1 MCIAPDGGRRLAGPE
16 TAALKAAPHGIQ
28 PAGLAKPAALPQ
40 KPPNQRHP
48 KSDAAPFCMTAD
60 VEAFMADFDLGKI
73 RNIGIT
79 AHIDA
84 GKTTTTERILYYTGV
99 SHRIGEVHDGNTTTD
114 YMDQERERGITI
126 TSAAVTCEWKDH
138 RINIIDTPGHI
149 DFNIEVNRSLRVLD
163 GAIFIIEG
171 VAGVQPQSETNW
183 RLADRYNVPRIIFIN
198 KLDRTGADFFR
209 AFATLKEKLDIVA
222 LPLQLPIGIEDSFL
236 GVIDLVEM
244 KAIIWEGGE
253 LGAKFHDEEIPEAMK
268 EQAAEYRQNLLDTAL
283 SVDNEAMEEYFDK
296 GDVSVETLKRC
307 IKAGAISGAFRP
319 VLCGTAF
326 KNKGVQPLLDA
337 VLDYLP
343 SPVDVPGIRVAPEEG
358 QDDDPNARRIK
369 ADPNA
374 PFAGLAFKIINDKYG
389 TLTFVRVYAGTL
401 KSSDTVMN
409 TTKGHKERI
418 GRMFQMHAD
427 KRAEIK
433 EVHAGDIAA
442 FVGLKDTGT
451 GDTLASSDDPV
462 VLERM
467 AFPVP
472 VIDISVEPKTKEG
485 VEKMT
490 LGLQKLAGEDPSL
503 RLKTDQETGQT
514 ILSGM
519 GELHLEIIIDRLKRE
534 YGVDANIGAPQ
545 VAYRETISKSH
556 TETYTHK
563 KQSGGSGQYAEVK
576 IVFEPQERNEGVLFE
591 NKVVGGTV
599 PKEYIPAVEKG
610 IRNQADTGV
619 LAGFPTVDFK
629 YTLVDGKYHDVDSSA
644 LAFEIAAKA
653 CFREGMKKAG
663 PIILEPIMDVEITT
677 PQDHVGDVV
686 GDLNRRRG
694 QIQNQE
700 SSGSTVIVRAHVP
713 LKEMFG
719 YISHLRSMT
728 KGRASFTMQFHHYDP
743 VPRNIADEIMTKSA

>member
-1 MCIAPDGGRRLAGPE
+1 MSGTQLA
-16 TAALKAAPHGIQ
+16 
-28 PAGLAKPAALPQ
+28 
-40 KPPNQRHP
+40 
-48 KSDAAPFCMTAD
+48 
-60 VEAFMADFDLGKI
+60 KI

-99 SHRIGEVHDGNTTTD
+99 SHKIGEVHDGNTTTD
-114 YMDQERERGITI
+114 YMAQERERGITI

-163 GAIFIIEG
+163 GAVFIIEG

-198 KLDRTGADFFR
+198 KLDRTGADFYR
-209 AFATLKEKLDIVA
+209 AFDTLKEKLDIVA
-222 LPLQLPIGIEDSFL
+222 LPLQLPIGIEDQFV
-236 GVIDLVEM
+236 GVVDLVEM
-244 KAIIWEGGE
+244 KAIVWEGGE
-253 LGAKFHDEEIPEAMK
+253 LGAKFHDEEIPADMLEKAK
-268 EQAAEYRQNLLDTAL
+268 EYRQNLLDTAL
-283 SVDNEAMEEYFDK
+283 AVDDAGMEEYFEK
-296 GDVSVETLKRC
+296 GDVGIETLKRA
-307 IKAGAISGAFRP
+307 IKTGTISGAFRP

-326 KNKGVQPLLDA
+326 KNKGVQPLLDG

-343 SPVDVPGIRVAPEEG
+343 SPIDIEGIKVAPPEGEEE
-358 QDDDPNARRIK
+358 DPSADRRVIP
-369 ADPNA
+369 ANPDA

-401 KSSDTVMN
+401 RSGDTVVN
-409 TTKGHKERI
+409 TTKGHKERV

-427 KRAEIK
+427 KREEIK
-433 EVHAGDIAA
+433 EVQAGDIAA

-451 GDTLASSDDPV
+451 GDTLASSEDPV

-472 VIDISVEPKTKEG
+472 VIDISVEPKTKDA

-490 LGLQKLAGEDPSL
+490 LALQKLAGEDPSL

-519 GELHLEIIIDRLKRE
+519 GELHLDIIIDRLRRE
-534 YGVDANIGAPQ
+534 YGVEANVGAPQ
-545 VAYRETISKSH
+545 VAYRETITREH

-563 KQSGGSGQYAEVK
+563 KQSGGSGQFAEVK
-576 IVFEPQERNEGVLFE
+576 IVFQPLERNEGILFD
-591 NKVVGGTV
+591 NQVVGGTV

-610 IRNQADTGV
+610 IRVQADTGV

-653 CFREGMKKAG
+653 CFREGMKKAN
-663 PIILEPIMDVEITT
+663 PVILEPIMDVEITT

-694 QIQNQE
+694 MIQNQE
-700 SSGSTVIVRAHVP
+700 SSGSTVIVRAQVP

-719 YISHLRSMT
+719 YISNLRSMT

-743 VPRNIADEIMTKSA
+743 VPRNIAEEIMAKSA

>member
-1 MCIAPDGGRRLAGPE
+1 VTS
-16 TAALKAAPHGIQ
+16 TAAL
-28 PAGLAKPAALPQ
+28 GL
-40 KPPNQRHP
+40 
-48 KSDAAPFCMTAD
+48 
-60 VEAFMADFDLGKI
+60 I

-99 SHRIGEVHDGNTTTD
+99 SHKIGEVHDGNTTTD
-114 YMDQERERGITI
+114 YMEQERERGITI
-126 TSAAVTCEWKDH
+126 TSAAVTCEWKNH

-183 RLADRYNVPRIIFIN
+183 RLADRYNVPRVIFIN

-209 AFATLKEKLDIVA
+209 AFDTLKEKLDIVA
-222 LPLQLPIGIEDSFL
+222 LPLQLPIGIEENFI
-236 GVIDLVEM
+236 GVVDLVEM

-253 LGAKFHDEEIPEAMK
+253 LGAAFHDAPIPEELAAK
-268 EQAAEYRQNLLDTAL
+268 AAEYREALLDSAL
-283 SVDNEAMEEYFDK
+283 SVDTVAMEEFFEK

-307 IKAGAISGAFRP
+307 IKLGAISGAFRP

-343 SPVDVPGIRVAPEEG
+343 SPIDVPGIKVAAEEG
-358 QDDDPNARRIK
+358 EEDTPEAAAKRRVIP
-369 ADPNA
+369 ANPTA

-389 TLTFVRVYAGTL
+389 TLTFVRVYSGTL
-401 KSSDTVMN
+401 KSGDTVLN
-409 TTKGHKERI
+409 TTKDHRERI

-433 EVHAGDIAA
+433 EVSAGDIAA

-451 GDTLASSDDPV
+451 GDTLAGAEDPV

-519 GELHLEIIIDRLKRE
+519 GELHLEIIIDRLRRE

-545 VAYRETISKSH
+545 VAYRETISRAH

-576 IVFEPQERNEGVLFE
+576 VIFEPLERNDGVVFE
-591 NKVVGGTV
+591 NKVVGGSI
-599 PKEYIPAVEKG
+599 PREYIPAVEKG
-610 IRNQADTGV
+610 IRVQADTGV
-619 LAGFPTVDFK
+619 LAGFQTVDFK

-663 PIILEPIMDVEITT
+663 PIILEPIMDVEVTT
-677 PQDHVGDVV
+677 PNDHVGDVV

-694 QIQNQE
+694 MIQNQE

-743 VPRNIADEIMTKSA
+743 VPRNVADEIMAKSA

>member
-1 MCIAPDGGRRLAGPE
+1 MPGTPL
-16 TAALKAAPHGIQ
+16 Q
-28 PAGLAKPAALPQ
+28 
-40 KPPNQRHP
+40 
-48 KSDAAPFCMTAD
+48 
-60 VEAFMADFDLGKI
+60 KI

-99 SHRIGEVHDGNTTTD
+99 SYKIGEVHEGTTTTD

-126 TSAAVTCEWKDH
+126 TSAAVTCEWRGH

-209 AFATLKEKLDIVA
+209 ATATLKEKLDIVA
-222 LPLQLPIGIEDSFL
+222 LPLQLPIGIEDKFR
-236 GVIDLVEM
+236 GVVDLVEM
-244 KAIIWEGGE
+244 KAVIWEGGE
-253 LGAKFHDEEIPEAMK
+253 LGAKYHDAPIPAELA
-268 EQAAEYRQNLLDTAL
+268 EQAREYRQLLLDTAL
-283 SVDNEAMEEYFDK
+283 SVDDAAMEEYFEK
-296 GDVSVETLKRC
+296 GEVALATLQRC
-307 IKAGAISGAFRP
+307 IKAGTISGTFRP

-337 VLDYLP
+337 VVDYLP
-343 SPVDVPGIRVAPEEG
+343 SPLDVPGIRVAALDGEDEAAG
-358 QDDDPNARRIK
+358 ERRVIK
-369 ADPNA
+369 ADPDA
-374 PFAGLAFKIINDKYG
+374 PFSGLAFKIFNDKYG

-401 KSSDTVMN
+401 RSGDMVLN
-409 TTKGHKERI
+409 TTKGHRERI

-433 EVHAGDIAA
+433 EVSAGDIVA
-442 FVGLKDTGT
+442 FVGLKDTAT
-451 GDTLASSDDPV
+451 GDTLAAAQDPV

-472 VIDISVEPKTKEG
+472 VIDISVEPKTKDAI
-485 VEKMT
+485 EKMT

-503 RLKTDQETGQT
+503 RLRTDPESGQT

-534 YGVDANIGAPQ
+534 YGVEADIGAPQ
-545 VAYRETISKSH
+545 VAYRETISRAH
-556 TETYTHK
+556 TELYTHK
-563 KQSGGSGQYAEVK
+563 KQSGGAGQYAEVK
-576 IVFEPQERNEGVLFE
+576 ILFEPTERNGGIIFE

-610 IRNQADTGV
+610 IRAQADTGV
-619 LAGFPTVDFK
+619 LAGFPTVDFR
-629 YTLVDGKYHDVDSSA
+629 YVLLEGKYHDVDSSA

-653 CFREGMKKAG
+653 CFRQGMKKAG
-663 PIILEPIMDVEITT
+663 PMILEPIMDVEVTT

-686 GDLNRRRG
+686 GDLSRRRG
-694 QIQNQE
+694 LIQSQE
-700 SSGSTVIVRAHVP
+700 SSGSTIIVRAHVP

-719 YISHLRSMT
+719 YISDLRSMT

-743 VPRNIADEIMTKSA
+743 VPRAIADEIMAKTA

>member
-1 MCIAPDGGRRLAGPE
+1 MGCSLDGRRFAVSVTPLD
-16 TAALKAAPHGIQ
+16 
-28 PAGLAKPAALPQ
+28 
-40 KPPNQRHP
+40 R
-48 KSDAAPFCMTAD
+48 
-60 VEAFMADFDLGKI
+60 I

-99 SHRIGEVHDGNTTTD
+99 SHKIGEVHDGNTTTD
-114 YMDQERERGITI
+114 YMEQERERGITI
-126 TSAAVTCEWKDH
+126 TSAAVTCEWKDN

-198 KLDRTGADFFR
+198 KLDRTGADFYR
-209 AFATLKEKLDIVA
+209 AFDTLKEKLDIVA
-222 LPLQLPIGIEDSFL
+222 LPLQLPIGEEDQFL
-236 GVIDLVEM
+236 GVVDLVEM

-253 LGAKFHDEEIPEAMK
+253 LGAKYHYEDIPADMAVKVAKYREE
-268 EQAAEYRQNLLDTAL
+268 LLDTAL
-283 SVDNEAMEEYFDK
+283 SVDTTAMEEYFEH
-296 GDVSVETLKRC
+296 GDVGIETLKKCVKRGT
-307 IKAGAISGAFRP
+307 IDGTFRP

-337 VLDYLP
+337 VIDYLP
-343 SPVDVPGIRVAPEEG
+343 SPIDVPGIAVAVEEG
-358 QDDDPNARRIK
+358 DDEAHIANRRRIK
-369 ADPNA
+369 ADPKA

-389 TLTFVRVYAGTL
+389 TLTFVRVYSGTL
-401 KSSDTVMN
+401 KSGDMVMN
-409 TTKGHKERI
+409 TTKDHRERI

-433 EVHAGDIAA
+433 EVEAGDIAA

-462 VLERM
+462 ILERM

-472 VIDISVEPKTKEG
+472 VIDISVEPRTKEA

-503 RLKTDQETGQT
+503 RLRTDQETGQT

-519 GELHLEIIIDRLKRE
+519 GELHLEIIIDRLRRE
-534 YGVDANIGAPQ
+534 YGVDCNIGAPQ
-545 VAYRETISKSH
+545 VAYRETISKTH

-576 IVFEPQERNEGVLFE
+576 IIFEPLERNTGIVFE
-591 NKVVGGTV
+591 NKVVGGSV

-610 IRNQADTGV
+610 IRVQADTGV

-653 CFREGMKKAG
+653 CFREGMKNAT
-663 PIILEPIMDVEITT
+663 PIILEPIMDVEVTT

-694 QIQNQE
+694 MIQNQE

-743 VPRNIADEIMTKSA
+743 VPRNVADEIMKKSA

>member
-1 MCIAPDGGRRLAGPE
+1 
-16 TAALKAAPHGIQ
+16 
-28 PAGLAKPAALPQ
+28 
-40 KPPNQRHP
+40 
-48 KSDAAPFCMTAD
+48 MTASPLD
-60 VEAFMADFDLGKI
+60 RI

-99 SHRIGEVHDGNTTTD
+99 SHKIGEVHEGNTTTD
-114 YMDQERERGITI
+114 YMEQERERGITI

-183 RLADRYNVPRIIFIN
+183 RLADRYNVPRVIFIN
-198 KLDRTGADFFR
+198 KLDRTGADFYR
-209 AFATLKEKLDIVA
+209 AFDTLKEKLDIIA
-222 LPLQLPIGIEDSFL
+222 LPLQLPIGEEDKFQ
-236 GVIDLVEM
+236 GVVDLVEM
-244 KAIIWEGGE
+244 KAIVWEGGE
-253 LGAKFHDEEIPEAMK
+253 LGARYHDEPIPADLAEKAR
-268 EQAAEYRQNLLDTAL
+268 EYRQLLLDTAL
-283 SVDNEAMEEYFDK
+283 SVDDSAMEEYFDK
-296 GDVSVETLKRC
+296 GEVSVATLKRC
-307 IKAGAISGAFRP
+307 VKAGTISGAFRP

-343 SPVDVPGIRVAPEEG
+343 SPVDVPGIKVAAEEG
-358 QDDDPNARRIK
+358 VEESEHDGRRRIK
-369 ADPNA
+369 ADPKA

-389 TLTFVRVYAGTL
+389 ALTFVRVYAGTL
-401 KSSDTVMN
+401 RSGDTVMN
-409 TTKGHKERI
+409 TTKDHRERI

-433 EVHAGDIAA
+433 EVTAGDIAA
-442 FVGLKDTGT
+442 FVGLKDTTT
-451 GDTLASSDDPV
+451 GDTLAAAEDPV

-472 VIDISVEPKTKEG
+472 VIDISVEPRTKEA

-490 LGLQKLAGEDPSL
+490 MGLQKLAAEDPSL
-503 RLKTDQETGQT
+503 RLRTDQESGQT

-545 VAYRETISKSH
+545 VAYRETISRAH

-563 KQSGGSGQYAEVK
+563 KQTGGSGQFAEVK
-576 IVFEPQERNEGVLFE
+576 ILFEPLERNAGIVFE
-591 NKVVGGTV
+591 NKVVGGSV
-599 PKEYIPAVEKG
+599 PREYIPAVEKG
-610 IRNQADTGV
+610 IRFQADTGV

-629 YTLVDGKYHDVDSSA
+629 YSLLDGKYHDVDSSA

-653 CFREGMKKAG
+653 CYREGMKKAT
-663 PIILEPIMDVEITT
+663 PIILEPIMDVEVTT

-694 QIQNQE
+694 MIQNQE

-719 YISHLRSMT
+719 YISDLRSMT

-743 VPRNIADEIMTKSA
+743 VPRNIADEIMAKSA

>member
-1 MCIAPDGGRRLAGPE
+1 VARTPLD
-16 TAALKAAPHGIQ
+16 
-28 PAGLAKPAALPQ
+28 
-40 KPPNQRHP
+40 
-48 KSDAAPFCMTAD
+48 
-60 VEAFMADFDLGKI
+60 KI

-84 GKTTTTERILYYTGV
+84 GKTTTTERILFYTGR

-114 YMDQERERGITI
+114 YMEQERERGITI
-126 TSAAVTCEWKDH
+126 TSAAVTAMWKDH

-163 GAIFIIEG
+163 GAVFIIEG

-183 RLADRYNVPRIIFIN
+183 RLADRYNVPRIIYIN
-198 KLDRTGADFFR
+198 KLDRTGADFYR
-209 AFATLKEKLDIVA
+209 AAETLKEKLGIIY
-222 LPLQLPIGIEDSFL
+222 LPLQLPIGIEDTL
-236 GVIDLVEM
+236 KGIVDLVEM
-244 KAIIWEGGE
+244 KALIWEGDE
-253 LGAKFHDEEIPEAMK
+253 LGAKYHEAPIPDDLK
-268 EQAAEYRQNLLDTAL
+268 NRAAEYRQTLLDTAL
-283 SVDNEAMEEYFDK
+283 SVDDAAMEEYFDK

-307 IKAGAISGAFRP
+307 IKKGTIAGTFRP
-319 VLCGTAF
+319 VLCGSSF

-337 VLDYLP
+337 VVDYLP
-343 SPVDVPGIRVAPEEG
+343 SPVDVEGIRVAPEEG
-358 QDDDPNARRIK
+358 EDEGAERRVIQVRE
-369 ADPNA
+369 DG

-389 TLTFVRVYAGTL
+389 NLTFVRVYSGVL
-401 KSSDTVMN
+401 RSGDQVLN

-427 KRAEIK
+427 KREEIK
-433 EVHAGDIAA
+433 EVFAGDIAA

-451 GDTLASSDDPV
+451 GDTLASPEDPV

-485 VEKMT
+485 IEKMT

-503 RLKTDQETGQT
+503 RLRTDQETGQT

-519 GELHLEIIIDRLKRE
+519 GELHLEIIIDRLRRE

-545 VAYRETISKSH
+545 VAYRETITRTH

-563 KQSGGSGQYAEVK
+563 KQTGGSGQYAEVK
-576 IVFEPQERNEGVLFE
+576 IVFEPLERNQGIVFE
-591 NKVVGGTV
+591 NAVVGGAV

-610 IRNQADTGV
+610 IRAQADTGV

-629 YTLVDGKYHDVDSSA
+629 FSLVDGKYHDVDSSA

-653 CFREGMKKAG
+653 CFRDGMKKAG
-663 PIILEPIMDVEITT
+663 PVILEPIMDVEVTT
-677 PQDHVGDVV
+677 PSDHVGDVV

-694 QIQNQE
+694 VIQSQDMAGT
-700 SSGSTVIVRAHVP
+700 SVIVRAHVP

-719 YISHLRSMT
+719 YISNLRGMT
-728 KGRASFTMQFHHYDP
+728 KGRASFSMQFHHYDP
-743 VPRNIADEIMTKSA
+743 VPRQIADEIMAKSA

>member
-1 MCIAPDGGRRLAGPE
+1 MTSTSPL
-16 TAALKAAPHGIQ
+16 
-28 PAGLAKPAALPQ
+28 GL
-40 KPPNQRHP
+40 
-48 KSDAAPFCMTAD
+48 
-60 VEAFMADFDLGKI
+60 I

-99 SHRIGEVHDGNTTTD
+99 SHKIGEVHDGNTTTD

-126 TSAAVTCEWKDH
+126 TSAAVTCAWKDH

-163 GAIFIIEG
+163 GAVFIIEG

-183 RLADRYNVPRIIFIN
+183 RLADRYNVPRVIFIN
-198 KLDRTGADFFR
+198 KLDRTGADFYR
-209 AFATLKEKLDIVA
+209 AFDTLKEKLDIVA
-222 LPLQLPIGIEDSFL
+222 LPLQLPIGIEENFI
-236 GVIDLVEM
+236 GVVDLVEM

-253 LGAKFHDEEIPEAMK
+253 LGAKFHDAPIPDDLADK
-268 EQAAEYRQNLLDTAL
+268 AAEYRELLLDTAL
-283 SVDNEAMEEYFDK
+283 SVDTVAMEEYFDK
-296 GDVSVETLKRC
+296 GEVSVETLKRC
-307 IKAGAISGAFRP
+307 IKMGAISGAFRP

-343 SPVDVPGIRVAPEEG
+343 APDDVEGIRVAGDEGEEDTPE
-358 QDDDPNARRIK
+358 NIAARRVIRI
-369 ADPNA
+369 DPAA

-389 TLTFVRVYAGTL
+389 TLTFVRVYSGTL
-401 KSSDTVMN
+401 KSGDTVMN
-409 TTKGHKERI
+409 TTKDHRERI

-427 KRAEIK
+427 KRVEIK
-433 EVHAGDIAA
+433 EVQAGDIAA

-490 LGLQKLAGEDPSL
+490 IGLQKLASEDPSL

-519 GELHLEIIIDRLKRE
+519 GELHLEIIIDRLRRE

-545 VAYRETISKSH
+545 VAYRETISREH

-563 KQSGGSGQYAEVK
+563 KQSGGSGQFAEVK
-576 IVFEPQERNEGVLFE
+576 VIFTPQERNEGILFE

-599 PKEYIPAVEKG
+599 PREYIPAVEKG
-610 IRNQADTGV
+610 IRVQADTGV

-663 PIILEPIMDVEITT
+663 PIILEPIMDVEVTT
-677 PQDHVGDVV
+677 PNDHVGDVV
-686 GDLNRRRG
+686 GDINRRRG
-694 QIQNQE
+694 MIQNQE

-743 VPRNIADEIMTKSA
+743 VPRNVADEIMAKSA

>member
-1 MCIAPDGGRRLAGPE
+1 MTSTAPL
-16 TAALKAAPHGIQ
+16 
-28 PAGLAKPAALPQ
+28 GL
-40 KPPNQRHP
+40 
-48 KSDAAPFCMTAD
+48 
-60 VEAFMADFDLGKI
+60 I

-99 SHRIGEVHDGNTTTD
+99 SHKIGEVHDGNTTTD

-126 TSAAVTCEWKDH
+126 TSAAVTCEWKGH

-163 GAIFIIEG
+163 GAVFIIEG

-198 KLDRTGADFFR
+198 KLDRTGADFYR
-209 AFATLKEKLDIVA
+209 AFDTLKEKLDIVA
-222 LPLQLPIGIEDSFL
+222 LPLQLPIGIEENFI
-236 GVIDLVEM
+236 GVVDLVEM

-253 LGAKFHDEEIPEAMK
+253 LGAAFHDAPIPDDLADK
-268 EQAAEYRQNLLDTAL
+268 AAEYREALLDTAL
-283 SVDNEAMEEYFDK
+283 SVDTVAMEEYFDK
-296 GDVSVETLKRC
+296 GDVSIETLKRC

-343 SPVDVPGIRVAPEEG
+343 SPIDVPGIKVAAEEG
-358 QDDDPNARRIK
+358 EEDTPEALAKRRVIP
-369 ADPNA
+369 ANPDA

-389 TLTFVRVYAGTL
+389 TLTFVRVYSGML
-401 KSSDTVMN
+401 KSGDTVMN
-409 TTKGHKERI
+409 TTKGHRERI

-433 EVHAGDIAA
+433 EVSAGDIAA

-451 GDTLASSDDPV
+451 GDTLAGAEDQV

-519 GELHLEIIIDRLKRE
+519 GELHLEIIIDRLRRE

-545 VAYRETISKSH
+545 VAYRETISRAH

-576 IVFEPQERNEGVLFE
+576 IIFEPQARNEGVLFE
-591 NKVVGGTV
+591 NKVVGGSI

-610 IRNQADTGV
+610 IRMQADTGV
-619 LAGFPTVDFK
+619 LAGFQTVDFK
-629 YTLVDGKYHDVDSSA
+629 YILVDGKYHDVDSSA

-663 PIILEPIMDVEITT
+663 PIILEPIMDVEVTT
-677 PQDHVGDVV
+677 PNDHVGDVV

-694 QIQNQE
+694 MIQNQE

-743 VPRNIADEIMTKSA
+743 VPRNVADEIMAKSA

>member
-1 MCIAPDGGRRLAGPE
+1 VST
-16 TAALKAAPHGIQ
+16 TAL
-28 PAGLAKPAALPQ
+28 
-40 KPPNQRHP
+40 
-48 KSDAAPFCMTAD
+48 
-60 VEAFMADFDLGKI
+60 EKI

-99 SHRIGEVHDGNTTTD
+99 SHKAGEVHDGTTTTD
-114 YMDQERERGITI
+114 YMEQERERGITI
-126 TSAAVTCEWKDH
+126 TSAAVTCEWKGH

-163 GAIFIIEG
+163 GAVFIIEG

-183 RLADRYNVPRIIFIN
+183 RLADRYNVPRVIFIN

-209 AFATLKEKLDIVA
+209 ACESLKEKLDIVA
-222 LPLQLPIGIEDSFL
+222 LPLQLPIGIEDQFR
-236 GVIDLVEM
+236 GVVDLVEM
-244 KAIIWEGGE
+244 KAIVWEGSE
-253 LGAKFHDEEIPEAMK
+253 LGARFHEEPIPDALL
-268 EQAAEYRQNLLDTAL
+268 EQARAYRQTLLDTAL
-283 SVDNEAMEEYFDK
+283 SVDDAAMEEYFEH
-296 GDVSVETLKRC
+296 GDVAVATLKRC
-307 IKAGAISGAFRP
+307 IKTGAISGVFRP

-343 SPVDVPGIRVAPEEG
+343 SPVDVPGIAVAVEEG
-358 QDDDPNARRIK
+358 AEASGGEPRRIK

-401 KSSDTVMN
+401 RTGDMVLN
-409 TTKGHKERI
+409 TTKGHRERV

-433 EVHAGDIAA
+433 EVSAGDIVA

-451 GDTLASSDDPV
+451 GDTLAAAQDPV

-472 VIDISVEPKTKEG
+472 VIDISVEPRTKDSID
-485 VEKMT
+485 KMT

-503 RLKTDQETGQT
+503 RLKTDPETGQT

-534 YGVDANIGAPQ
+534 YGVEANIGAPQ
-545 VAYRETISKSH
+545 VAYRETITRAH

-563 KQSGGSGQYAEVK
+563 KQTGGSGQYAEVK
-576 IVFEPQERNEGVLFE
+576 IAFAPLERNGGIVFENS
-591 NKVVGGTV
+591 VVGGAV

-610 IRNQADTGV
+610 IRNQSETGV
-619 LAGFPTVDFK
+619 LAGFPTVDFRA
-629 YTLVDGKYHDVDSSA
+629 TLLDGKYHDVDSSA

-653 CFREGMKKAG
+653 CFRDGMKKAA
-663 PIILEPIMDVEITT
+663 PVILEPIMDVEVTT

-694 QIQNQE
+694 MIQNQE
-700 SSGSTVIVRAHVP
+700 SAGSTVIVRAHVP

-719 YISHLRSMT
+719 YISDLRSMT

-743 VPRNIADEIMTKSA
+743 VPRNIADEIMAKSA

>member
-1 MCIAPDGGRRLAGPE
+1 VTSTTPL
-16 TAALKAAPHGIQ
+16 
-28 PAGLAKPAALPQ
+28 GL
-40 KPPNQRHP
+40 
-48 KSDAAPFCMTAD
+48 
-60 VEAFMADFDLGKI
+60 I

-99 SHRIGEVHDGNTTTD
+99 SHKIGEVHDGNTTTD
-114 YMDQERERGITI
+114 YMEQERERGITI
-126 TSAAVTCEWKDH
+126 TSAAVTCEWKNH

-209 AFATLKEKLDIVA
+209 AFDTLKEKLDIVA
-222 LPLQLPIGIEDSFL
+222 LPLQLPIGIEENFV
-236 GVIDLVEM
+236 GVVDLVEM

-253 LGAKFHDEEIPEAMK
+253 LGAAFHDAPIPDDMADK
-268 EQAAEYRQNLLDTAL
+268 VAEYREALLDTAL
-283 SVDNEAMEEYFDK
+283 SVDTVAMEEYFEK

-343 SPVDVPGIRVAPEEG
+343 SPIDVPGIKVAADEGEDDSPEAAAKRRVIPANP
-358 QDDDPNARRIK
+358 D
-369 ADPNA
+369 A

-389 TLTFVRVYAGTL
+389 TLTFVRVYSGTL
-401 KSSDTVMN
+401 KSGDTVMN
-409 TTKGHKERI
+409 TTKEHRERI

-433 EVHAGDIAA
+433 EVSAGDIAA

-451 GDTLASSDDPV
+451 GDTLASSEDPV

-545 VAYRETISKSH
+545 VAYRETISRAH

-576 IVFEPQERNEGVLFE
+576 IIFEPLERNEGVVFD
-591 NKVVGGTV
+591 NKIVGGAI

-610 IRNQADTGV
+610 IKVQADTGV
-619 LAGFPTVDFK
+619 LAGFQTVDFK

-663 PIILEPIMDVEITT
+663 PIILEPIMDVEVTT
-677 PQDHVGDVV
+677 PNDHVGDVV

-694 QIQNQE
+694 MIQNQE

-743 VPRNIADEIMTKSA
+743 VPRNVADEIMAKSA

>member
-1 MCIAPDGGRRLAGPE
+1 MSVTPLA
-16 TAALKAAPHGIQ
+16 
-28 PAGLAKPAALPQ
+28 
-40 KPPNQRHP
+40 R
-48 KSDAAPFCMTAD
+48 
-60 VEAFMADFDLGKI
+60 I

-99 SHRIGEVHDGNTTTD
+99 SHKIGEVHDGNTTTD

-209 AFATLKEKLDIVA
+209 AFDTLKEKLDIVA
-222 LPLQLPIGIEDSFL
+222 LPLQLPIGIEDTFV
-236 GVIDLVEM
+236 GVVDLVEM
-244 KAIIWEGGE
+244 NAIIWEGGE
-253 LGAKFHDEEIPEAMK
+253 LGAKYHTEAIPEELAA
-268 EQAAEYRQNLLDTAL
+268 QAAEYRQLLLDTAV
-283 SVDNEAMEEYFDK
+283 SVDNEAMEEYFEH
-296 GDVSVETLKRC
+296 GDVAVETLKRC
-307 IKAGAISGAFRP
+307 IKAGTISGAFRP

-343 SPVDVPGIRVAPEEG
+343 SPIDVPGISIAAEEG
-358 QDDDPNARRIK
+358 EEDGDFSDRRRIK
-369 ADPNA
+369 ADPKA

-401 KSSDTVMN
+401 KSGDTVLN
-409 TTKGHKERI
+409 TTKDHKERV

-433 EVHAGDIAA
+433 EVEAGDIAA

-451 GDTLASSDDPV
+451 GDTLASQDDPV

-472 VIDISVEPKTKEG
+472 VIDISVEPKTKDG

-490 LGLQKLAGEDPSL
+490 IGLQKLAGEDPSL
-503 RLKTDQETGQT
+503 RLRTDQESGQI

-519 GELHLEIIIDRLKRE
+519 GELHLEIIIDRLRRE

-556 TETYTHK
+556 TEIYTHK
-563 KQSGGSGQYAEVK
+563 KQTGGSGQFAEVK
-576 IVFEPQERNEGVLFE
+576 IVFAPQERNAGVLFE

-599 PKEYIPAVEKG
+599 PREYIPAVEKG
-610 IRNQADTGV
+610 IRVQADTGV

-629 YTLVDGKYHDVDSSA
+629 YTLIDGKYHDVDSSA

-663 PIILEPIMDVEITT
+663 PIILEPIMDVEVTT

-686 GDLNRRRG
+686 GDINRRRG
-694 QIQNQE
+694 MIQNQE
-700 SSGSTVIVRAHVP
+700 SAGSTVIVRAHVP

-719 YISHLRSMT
+719 YISDLRSMT
-728 KGRASFTMQFHHYDP
+728 KGRASFTMQFNHYEP
-743 VPRNIADEIMTKSA
+743 VPRNIADDIMAKSA

>member
-1 MCIAPDGGRRLAGPE
+1 MSETDANPLA
-16 TAALKAAPHGIQ
+16 L
-28 PAGLAKPAALPQ
+28 
-40 KPPNQRHP
+40 
-48 KSDAAPFCMTAD
+48 
-60 VEAFMADFDLGKI
+60 I

-114 YMDQERERGITI
+114 YMAQERERGITI
-126 TSAAVTCEWKDH
+126 TSAAVTCEWKGH

-163 GAIFIIEG
+163 GAVFIIEG

-198 KLDRTGADFFR
+198 KLDRTGADFYR
-209 AFATLKEKLDIVA
+209 AFDTLKEKLDIIA
-222 LPLQLPIGIEDSFL
+222 LPLQLPIGIEDTFI
-236 GVIDLVEM
+236 GVVDLVEM
-244 KAIIWEGGE
+244 RAIVWEGGE
-253 LGAKFHDEEIPEAMK
+253 LGAKFHDEEIPADMMEKA
-268 EQAAEYRQNLLDTAL
+268 QEYRTLLLDTAL
-283 SVDNEAMEEYFDK
+283 SVDTAAMEEYFDK

-307 IKAGAISGAFRP
+307 IKAGAISGVFRP

-326 KNKGVQPLLDA
+326 KNKGVQPLLDG

-343 SPVDVPGIRVAPEEG
+343 SPIDVPGIKVAEEEDEPEG
-358 QDDDPNARRIK
+358 TVRRIIP
-369 ADPNA
+369 ADIKA

-389 TLTFVRVYAGTL
+389 TLTFVRVYAGSL
-401 KSSDTVMN
+401 KSGDTVMN
-409 TTKGHKERI
+409 TTKDHRERI

-442 FVGLKDTGT
+442 FVGLKDTVT
-451 GDTLASSDDPV
+451 GDTLAAAEDPV

-467 AFPVP
+467 SFPIP
-472 VIDISVEPKTKEG
+472 VIDISVEPKTKDG

-503 RLKTDQETGQT
+503 RLRTDQESGQT

-519 GELHLEIIIDRLKRE
+519 GELHLEIIIDRLQRE

-545 VAYRETISKSH
+545 VAYRETISRSH

-563 KQSGGSGQYAEVK
+563 KQTGGSGQFAEVK
-576 IVFEPQERNEGVLFE
+576 ITFEPMDRNAGVVFE
-591 NKVVGGTV
+591 NKVVGGSI

-610 IRNQADTGV
+610 IKNQCETGV

-629 YTLVDGKYHDVDSSA
+629 YSLVDGKYHDVDSSA

-653 CFREGMKKAG
+653 CFRDGMKKAA
-663 PIILEPIMDVEITT
+663 PIILEPIMDVEVTT

-694 QIQNQE
+694 TIQSQD
-700 SSGSTVIVRAHVP
+700 SAGSTVMVRAHVP

-719 YISHLRSMT
+719 YISQLRGMT

-743 VPRNIADEIMTKSA
+743 VPRNIADEIMAKSA

>member
-1 MCIAPDGGRRLAGPE
+1 MSVTPLA
-16 TAALKAAPHGIQ
+16 
-28 PAGLAKPAALPQ
+28 
-40 KPPNQRHP
+40 R
-48 KSDAAPFCMTAD
+48 
-60 VEAFMADFDLGKI
+60 I

-99 SHRIGEVHDGNTTTD
+99 SHKIGEVHDGNTTTD

-209 AFATLKEKLDIVA
+209 AFDTLKEKLDIVA
-222 LPLQLPIGIEDSFL
+222 LPLQLPIGIEDTFV
-236 GVIDLVEM
+236 GVVDLVEM
-244 KAIIWEGGE
+244 NAIIWEGGE
-253 LGAKFHDEEIPEAMK
+253 LGAKYHTEAIPEELAA
-268 EQAAEYRQNLLDTAL
+268 QAAEYRQLLLDTAV
-283 SVDNEAMEEYFDK
+283 SVDNEAMEEYFEH
-296 GDVSVETLKRC
+296 GDVAVETLKRC
-307 IKAGAISGAFRP
+307 IKAGTISGAFRP

-343 SPVDVPGIRVAPEEG
+343 SPIDVPGISIAAEEG
-358 QDDDPNARRIK
+358 EEDGDFSDRRRIK
-369 ADPNA
+369 ADPKA

-401 KSSDTVMN
+401 KSGDTVLN
-409 TTKGHKERI
+409 TTKDHKERV

-433 EVHAGDIAA
+433 EVEAGDIAA

-451 GDTLASSDDPV
+451 GDTLASPDDPV

-472 VIDISVEPKTKEG
+472 VIDISVEPKTKDG

-490 LGLQKLAGEDPSL
+490 IGLQKLAGEDPSL
-503 RLKTDQETGQT
+503 RLRTDQESGQI

-519 GELHLEIIIDRLKRE
+519 GELHLEIIIDRLRRE

-556 TETYTHK
+556 TEIYTHK
-563 KQSGGSGQYAEVK
+563 KQTGGSGQFAEVK
-576 IVFEPQERNEGVLFE
+576 IVFAPQERNAGVLFE

-599 PKEYIPAVEKG
+599 PREYIPAVEKG
-610 IRNQADTGV
+610 IRVQADTGV

-629 YTLVDGKYHDVDSSA
+629 YTLIDGKYHDVDSSA

-663 PIILEPIMDVEITT
+663 PIILEPIMDVEVTT

-686 GDLNRRRG
+686 GDINRRRG
-694 QIQNQE
+694 MIQNQE
-700 SSGSTVIVRAHVP
+700 SAGSTVIVRAHVP

-719 YISHLRSMT
+719 YISDLRSMT
-728 KGRASFTMQFHHYDP
+728 KGRASFTMQFNHYEP
-743 VPRNIADEIMTKSA
+743 VPRNIADDIMAKSA

>member
-1 MCIAPDGGRRLAGPE
+1 MGWDVTERAGRLPLPRFSCMEAIV
-16 TAALKAAPHGIQ
+16 TSTQ
-28 PAGLAKPAALPQ
+28 PLGLL
-40 KPPNQRHP
+40 
-48 KSDAAPFCMTAD
+48 
-60 VEAFMADFDLGKI
+60 

-114 YMDQERERGITI
+114 YMEQERERGITI
-126 TSAAVTCEWKDH
+126 TSAAVTCEWKNH

-198 KLDRTGADFFR
+198 KLDRTGADFYR
-209 AFATLKEKLDIVA
+209 AFDTLKEKLDIVA
-222 LPLQLPIGIEDSFL
+222 LPLQLPIGIEENFI
-236 GVIDLVEM
+236 GVVDLVEM

-253 LGAKFHDEEIPEAMK
+253 LGAAFHDAPIPDDLADK
-268 EQAAEYRQNLLDTAL
+268 AAEYRELLLDTAL
-283 SVDNEAMEEYFDK
+283 SVDTVAMEEYFEK

-343 SPVDVPGIRVAPEEG
+343 SPIDVPGIKVAAEEG
-358 QDDDPNARRIK
+358 EEDTPEALAKRRVIP
-369 ADPNA
+369 ANPNA

-389 TLTFVRVYAGTL
+389 TLTFVRVYSGVL
-401 KSSDTVMN
+401 KSGDTVMN
-409 TTKGHKERI
+409 TTKDNRERI

-433 EVHAGDIAA
+433 EVTAGDIAA

-451 GDTLASSDDPV
+451 GDTLASADDPV

-490 LGLQKLAGEDPSL
+490 LGLQKLASEDPSL

-519 GELHLEIIIDRLKRE
+519 GELHLEIIIDRLRRE

-545 VAYRETISKSH
+545 VAYRETISRAH

-576 IVFEPQERNEGVLFE
+576 IVFEPQERNQGVLFE

-599 PKEYIPAVEKG
+599 PREYIPAVEKG
-610 IRNQADTGV
+610 IRVQADTGV
-619 LAGFPTVDFK
+619 LAGFQTVDFK
-629 YTLVDGKYHDVDSSA
+629 YTLIDGKYHDVDSSA

-663 PIILEPIMDVEITT
+663 PIILEPIMDVEVTT
-677 PQDHVGDVV
+677 PNDHVGDVV

-694 QIQNQE
+694 MIQNQE

-743 VPRNIADEIMTKSA
+743 VPRNVADEIMAKSA

>member
-1 MCIAPDGGRRLAGPE
+1 MSATPLDR
-16 TAALKAAPHGIQ
+16 
-28 PAGLAKPAALPQ
+28 
-40 KPPNQRHP
+40 
-48 KSDAAPFCMTAD
+48 
-60 VEAFMADFDLGKI
+60 I

-99 SHRIGEVHDGNTTTD
+99 SHKIGEVHDGNTTTD
-114 YMDQERERGITI
+114 YMEQERERGITI
-126 TSAAVTCEWKDH
+126 TSAAVTCEWKDT

-198 KLDRTGADFFR
+198 KLDRTGADFYR
-209 AFATLKEKLDIVA
+209 AFDTLKEKLDIVA
-222 LPLQLPIGIEDSFL
+222 LPLQLPIGEEDQFL
-236 GVIDLVEM
+236 GVVDLVEM

-253 LGAKFHDEEIPEAMK
+253 LGAKYHYEDIPADLADK
-268 EQAAEYRQNLLDTAL
+268 VAEHRQTLLDTAL
-283 SVDNEAMEEYFDK
+283 SVDEKAMEEYFDK
-296 GDVSVETLKRC
+296 GDVSIETMKRC
-307 IKAGAISGAFRP
+307 IKRGTIDGTFRP

-337 VLDYLP
+337 VIDYLP
-343 SPVDVPGIRVAPEEG
+343 SPIDVPGIAVAVEEG
-358 QDDDPNARRIK
+358 DDENDIANRRRIK
-369 ADPNA
+369 ADPKA

-401 KSSDTVMN
+401 KSGDMVMN
-409 TTKGHKERI
+409 TTKGHRERI

-433 EVHAGDIAA
+433 EVEAGDIAA

-472 VIDISVEPKTKEG
+472 VIDISVEPRTKEA

-519 GELHLEIIIDRLKRE
+519 GELHLEIIIDRLRRE
-534 YGVDANIGAPQ
+534 YGVDCNIGAPQ
-545 VAYRETISKSH
+545 VAYRETISKAH

-576 IVFEPQERNEGVLFE
+576 IIFEPQERNAGILFE
-591 NKVVGGTV
+591 NKVVGGSV

-610 IRNQADTGV
+610 IKVQADTGV

-653 CFREGMKKAG
+653 CFREGMKLAG
-663 PIILEPIMDVEITT
+663 PIILEPIMDVEVTT

-700 SSGSTVIVRAHVP
+700 SSGSTVIVRGHVP

-743 VPRNIADEIMTKSA
+743 VPRNVADEIMKKSA

>member
-1 MCIAPDGGRRLAGPE
+1 MSE
-16 TAALKAAPHGIQ
+16 TPL
-28 PAGLAKPAALPQ
+28 
-40 KPPNQRHP
+40 
-48 KSDAAPFCMTAD
+48 
-60 VEAFMADFDLGKI
+60 EKI

-99 SHRIGEVHDGNTTTD
+99 SHKIGEVHDGNTTTD
-114 YMDQERERGITI
+114 YMEQERERGITI
-126 TSAAVTCEWKDH
+126 TSAAVTCEWKNH

-163 GAIFIIEG
+163 GAVFIIEG

-198 KLDRTGADFFR
+198 KLDRTGADFYR
-209 AFATLKEKLDIVA
+209 AFDTLKEKLDIVA
-222 LPLQLPIGIEDSFL
+222 LPLQLPIGTEDQFV
-236 GVIDLVEM
+236 GVVDLVEM

-253 LGAKFHDEEIPEAMK
+253 LGAKYHDAPIPADLVEKAK
-268 EQAAEYRQNLLDTAL
+268 EHRQTLLDTAL
-283 SVDNEAMEEYFDK
+283 SVDDAAMEEYFES
-296 GDVSVETLKRC
+296 GDVAVETLKRC
-307 IKAGAISGAFRP
+307 IKAGTISGAFRP

-343 SPVDVPGIRVAPEEG
+343 SPVDVPGIKVAAEEG
-358 QDDDPNARRIK
+358 EDEHAERRRIK

-401 KSSDTVMN
+401 RSGDTVLN
-409 TTKGHKERI
+409 TTRGHKERI

-433 EVHAGDIAA
+433 EVSAGDIAA
-442 FVGLKDTGT
+442 FVGLKDTMT
-451 GDTLASSDDPV
+451 GDTLAAANDPV

-472 VIDISVEPKTKEG
+472 VIDISVEPRTKES

-490 LGLQKLAGEDPSL
+490 IGLQKLAGEDPSL
-503 RLKTDQETGQT
+503 RLRTDQETGQT

-534 YGVDANIGAPQ
+534 YGVEANIGAPQ
-545 VAYRETISKSH
+545 VAYRETITRPH
-556 TETYTHK
+556 TEIYTHK
-563 KQSGGSGQYAEVK
+563 KQTGGSGQYAEVK
-576 IVFEPQERNEGVLFE
+576 VIFEPLERNGGIVFE
-591 NKVVGGTV
+591 NKVVGGAV
-599 PKEYIPAVEKG
+599 PREYIPAVEKG
-610 IRNQADTGV
+610 IRVQAETGV

-653 CFREGMKKAG
+653 CFREGMKKAS

-686 GDLNRRRG
+686 GDINRRRG
-694 QIQNQE
+694 MIQNQE
-700 SSGSTVIVRAHVP
+700 SSGSTIIVRAHVP

-719 YISHLRSMT
+719 YISDLRSMT

-743 VPRNIADEIMTKSA
+743 VPRNIADEIMAKSA

>member
-1 MCIAPDGGRRLAGPE
+1 VTGLLVGSARAGARVCPPRLLASPRPA
-16 TAALKAAPHGIQ
+16 TAQ
-28 PAGLAKPAALPQ
+28 
-40 KPPNQRHP
+40 
-48 KSDAAPFCMTAD
+48 
-60 VEAFMADFDLGKI
+60 EATVSATPLDRI

-114 YMDQERERGITI
+114 YMEQERERGITI

-163 GAIFIIEG
+163 GAVFIIEG

-198 KLDRTGADFFR
+198 KLDRTGADFYR
-209 AFATLKEKLDIVA
+209 AFDTLKEKLDIVA
-222 LPLQLPIGIEDSFL
+222 LPLQLPIGVEDTFV
-236 GVIDLVEM
+236 GVVDLVEM

-253 LGAKFHDEEIPEAMK
+253 LGAKFHDEPIPADLMEKAK
-268 EQAAEYRQNLLDTAL
+268 EYRQLLLDTAL
-283 SVDNEAMEEYFDK
+283 SMDDAAMEEYFDK
-296 GDVSVETLKRC
+296 GDVEVATLKLC
-307 IKAGAISGAFRP
+307 IKRGTIAGAFRP

-343 SPVDVPGIRVAPEEG
+343 SPVDVPGIAVAAEDAE
-358 QDDDPNARRIK
+358 DDASTEHDRRRIK

-401 KSSDTVMN
+401 KSGDTVLN
-409 TTKGHKERI
+409 TTKEHKERV

-433 EVHAGDIAA
+433 EVAAGDIAA
-442 FVGLKDTGT
+442 FVGLKDTQT
-451 GDTLASSDDPV
+451 GDTLASEKDPV

-472 VIDISVEPKTKEG
+472 VIDISVEPKTKDS

-490 LGLQKLAGEDPSL
+490 IGLQKLAGEDPSL

-519 GELHLEIIIDRLKRE
+519 GELHLEIIIDRLRRE
-534 YGVDANIGAPQ
+534 YGVEANVGQPQ

-563 KQSGGSGQYAEVK
+563 KQTGGSGQYAEVK
-576 IVFEPQERNEGVLFE
+576 VVFEPQERNEGVLFE
-591 NKVVGGTV
+591 NKTVGGSV
-599 PKEYIPAVEKG
+599 PREYVPAVEKG
-610 IRNQADTGV
+610 IRVQAETGV

-663 PIILEPIMDVEITT
+663 PVILEPIMDVEVTT
-677 PQDHVGDVV
+677 PNDHVGDVV

-694 QIQNQE
+694 MIQNQE
-700 SSGSTVIVRAHVP
+700 SSGSTVMVRAHVP

-719 YISHLRSMT
+719 YISHLRGMT

-743 VPRNIADEIMTKSA
+743 VPRNIADEIMAKSA

>member
-1 MCIAPDGGRRLAGPE
+1 MSTDALA
-16 TAALKAAPHGIQ
+16 
-28 PAGLAKPAALPQ
+28 
-40 KPPNQRHP
+40 
-48 KSDAAPFCMTAD
+48 
-60 VEAFMADFDLGKI
+60 KI

-99 SHRIGEVHDGNTTTD
+99 SHKIGEVHDGNTTTD
-114 YMDQERERGITI
+114 YMAQERERGITI

-163 GAIFIIEG
+163 GAVFIIEG

-198 KLDRTGADFFR
+198 KLDRTGADFYR
-209 AFATLKEKLDIVA
+209 AFDTLKEKLDIVA
-222 LPLQLPIGIEDSFL
+222 LPLQLPIGAEDQFL
-236 GVIDLVEM
+236 GVVDLIEM

-253 LGAKFHDEEIPEAMK
+253 LGAKFHDEEIPADLLEKAK
-268 EQAAEYRQNLLDTAL
+268 AYRQNLLDTAL
-283 SVDNEAMEEYFDK
+283 SVDDAGMEEYFEN
-296 GDVSVETLKRC
+296 GDVSIETLKRAL
-307 IKAGAISGAFRP
+307 KTGTISGAFRP

-337 VLDYLP
+337 VLDFLP
-343 SPVDVPGIRVAPEEG
+343 SPIDVPGISVAAEEG
-358 QDDDPNARRIK
+358 EEDGEFSDRRRIP
-369 ADPNA
+369 ANPDA

-389 TLTFVRVYAGTL
+389 TLTFVRVYSGTL
-401 KSSDTVMN
+401 RSGDTVMN
-409 TTKGHKERI
+409 TTKDQKERI
-418 GRMFQMHAD
+418 SRMFQMHAD

-442 FVGLKDTGT
+442 FVGLKDTQT
-451 GDTLASSDDPV
+451 GDTLASQEDPV
-462 VLERM
+462 ILERM

-472 VIDISVEPKTKEG
+472 VIDISVEPKTKDS
-485 VEKMT
+485 VEKMSI
-490 LGLQKLAGEDPSL
+490 GLQKLAGEDPSL
-503 RLKTDQETGQT
+503 RLKTDQESGQT

-519 GELHLEIIIDRLKRE
+519 GELHLEIIIDRLRRE
-534 YGVDANIGAPQ
+534 YGVDCNIGAPQ
-545 VAYRETISKSH
+545 VAYRETISKPW

-576 IVFEPQERNEGVLFE
+576 VLFEPQERNAGVAFE
-591 NKVVGGTV
+591 NKTVGGSV

-610 IRNQADTGV
+610 IRVQADTGV
-619 LAGFPTVDFK
+619 LAGFQTVDFK

-653 CFREGMKKAG
+653 CFREGMKKAK
-663 PIILEPIMDVEITT
+663 PIILEPIMDVEVTT
-677 PQDHVGDVV
+677 PNDHVGDVV

-700 SSGSTVIVRAHVP
+700 SSGSTVMVRAHVP

-719 YISHLRSMT
+719 YISDLRSMT

-743 VPRNIADEIMTKSA
+743 VPRNVAEELVSKAG

>member
-1 MCIAPDGGRRLAGPE
+1 MSAQSEL
-16 TAALKAAPHGIQ
+16 
-28 PAGLAKPAALPQ
+28 
-40 KPPNQRHP
+40 
-48 KSDAAPFCMTAD
+48 S
-60 VEAFMADFDLGKI
+60 KI

-99 SHRIGEVHDGNTTTD
+99 SHKIGEVHEGNTTTD
-114 YMDQERERGITI
+114 YMAQERERGITI
-126 TSAAVTCEWKDH
+126 TSAAVTCEWDNH

-198 KLDRTGADFFR
+198 KLDRTGADFYY
-209 AFATLKEKLDIVA
+209 AFSTLKEKLDIVA
-222 LPLQLPIGIEDSFL
+222 IPLQLPIGAEDNFI
-236 GVIDLVEM
+236 GVVDLVEM
-244 KAIIWEGGE
+244 KAIVWEGGE
-253 LGAKFHDEEIPEAMK
+253 LGAKFHDEEIPADLKEKAEEA
-268 EQAAEYRQNLLDTAL
+268 RQNLLDTAL
-283 SVDNEAMEEYFDK
+283 AVDNDAMEEYFEK
-296 GDVSVETLKRC
+296 GDVSVETLKKC
-307 IKAGAISGAFRP
+307 IKKGTISGDFRP

-337 VLDYLP
+337 VIDYLP
-343 SPVDVPGIRVAPEEG
+343 APDDVEGIRCAPPEGEEETDSKNLPIIPVD
-358 QDDDPNARRIK
+358 PNGK
-369 ADPNA
+369 
-374 PFAGLAFKIINDKYG
+374 FAGLAFKIINDKYG
-389 TLTFVRVYAGTL
+389 TLTFVRVYRGVL
-401 KSSDTVMN
+401 KTGDTILN

-418 GRMFQMHAD
+418 GRIYQMHAD
-427 KRAEIK
+427 KREELS

-442 FVGLKDTGT
+442 FVGLKDTQT
-451 GDTLASSDDPV
+451 GDTLADGSDPV

-467 AFPVP
+467 SFPVP
-472 VIDISVEPKTKEG
+472 VIDISVEPKTKDA

-490 LGLQKLAGEDPSL
+490 LALQKLAAEDPSL

-519 GELHLEIIIDRLKRE
+519 GELHLDIIVDRLRRE
-534 YGVDANIGAPQ
+534 YGVEANVGAPQ
-545 VAYRETISKSH
+545 VAYRETITKAH
-556 TETYTHK
+556 VETYTHK

-576 IVFEPQERNEGVLFE
+576 IEFAPHEGEIEFE

-610 IRNQADTGV
+610 IRVQSTSGV

-629 YTLVDGKYHDVDSSA
+629 FTLLDGKYHDVDSSA

-653 CFREGMKKAG
+653 CFREGMKNAG
-663 PIILEPIMDVEITT
+663 PVILEPIMDVEVTT
-677 PQDHVGDVV
+677 PNDHVGDVV

-694 QIQNQE
+694 MIQSQE
-700 SSGSTVIVRAHVP
+700 TSGSTVMVRAQVP

-743 VPRNIADEIMTKSA
+743 VPRNVAEEIMAKSA

>member
-1 MCIAPDGGRRLAGPE
+1 VTSTTPL
-16 TAALKAAPHGIQ
+16 
-28 PAGLAKPAALPQ
+28 GL
-40 KPPNQRHP
+40 
-48 KSDAAPFCMTAD
+48 
-60 VEAFMADFDLGKI
+60 I

-99 SHRIGEVHDGNTTTD
+99 SHKIGEVHDGNTTTD
-114 YMDQERERGITI
+114 YMEQERERGITI
-126 TSAAVTCEWKDH
+126 TSAAVTCEWKNH

-209 AFATLKEKLDIVA
+209 AFDTLKEKLDIVA
-222 LPLQLPIGIEDSFL
+222 LPLQLPIGIEENFV
-236 GVIDLVEM
+236 GVVDLVEM

-253 LGAKFHDEEIPEAMK
+253 LGAAFHDAPIPDELADK
-268 EQAAEYRQNLLDTAL
+268 VAEYREALLDTAL
-283 SVDNEAMEEYFDK
+283 SVDTVAMEEYFEK

-307 IKAGAISGAFRP
+307 IKAGTISGAFRP

-343 SPVDVPGIRVAPEEG
+343 SPIDVPGIKVAAEEG
-358 QDDDPNARRIK
+358 EDDTPEAAAKRRVIP
-369 ADPNA
+369 ANPDA

-389 TLTFVRVYAGTL
+389 TLTFVRVYSGTL
-401 KSSDTVMN
+401 KSGDTVMN
-409 TTKGHKERI
+409 TTKEHRERI

-433 EVHAGDIAA
+433 EVSAGDIAA

-451 GDTLASSDDPV
+451 GDTLASSEDPV

-545 VAYRETISKSH
+545 VAYRETISRAH

-576 IVFEPQERNEGVLFE
+576 IIFEPLERNEGVVFD
-591 NKVVGGTV
+591 NKIVGGAI

-610 IRNQADTGV
+610 IKVQADTGV
-619 LAGFPTVDFK
+619 LAGFQTVDFK

-663 PIILEPIMDVEITT
+663 PIILEPIMDVEVTT
-677 PQDHVGDVV
+677 PNDHVGDVV

-694 QIQNQE
+694 MIQNQE

-743 VPRNIADEIMTKSA
+743 VPRNVADEIMAKSA

>member
-1 MCIAPDGGRRLAGPE
+1 MTDSPLA
-16 TAALKAAPHGIQ
+16 
-28 PAGLAKPAALPQ
+28 
-40 KPPNQRHP
+40 
-48 KSDAAPFCMTAD
+48 
-60 VEAFMADFDLGKI
+60 KI

-99 SHRIGEVHDGNTTTD
+99 SRKIGEVHDGNTTTD

-126 TSAAVTCEWKDH
+126 TSAAVTCEWKDT

-163 GAIFIIEG
+163 GAVFIIEG

-198 KLDRTGADFFR
+198 KLDRTGADFYR
-209 AFATLKEKLDIVA
+209 AFDTLKDKLDIVA
-222 LPLQLPIGIEDSFL
+222 LPLQLPIGVEDKFL
-236 GVIDLVEM
+236 GVVDLVEM

-253 LGAKFHDEEIPEAMK
+253 LGAKYHDEPIPADLAEK
-268 EQAAEYRQNLLDTAL
+268 AAEYRQNLLDTAL
-283 SVDNEAMEEYFDK
+283 SVDDEGMEEYFEK
-296 GDVSVETLKRC
+296 GDVSVETLKRA
-307 IKAGAISGAFRP
+307 IKKGTITGAFRP

-326 KNKGVQPLLDA
+326 KNKGVQPLLDG
-337 VLDYLP
+337 VIDYLP
-343 SPVDVPGIRVAPEEG
+343 SPIDVPGIAVAAEEG
-358 QDDDPNARRIK
+358 EEDGLSEEQLKEVQAKRRRMK
-369 ADPNA
+369 ADPA
-374 PFAGLAFKIINDKYG
+374 ATFSGLAFKIINDKYG
-389 TLTFVRVYAGTL
+389 TLTFVRVYSGTL
-401 KSSDTVMN
+401 KSGDTLMN
-409 TTKGHKERI
+409 TTKGHRERI

-433 EVHAGDIAA
+433 EVTAGDIAA

-451 GDTLASSDDPV
+451 GDTLASQDDPV

-472 VIDISVEPKTKEG
+472 VIDISVEPRTKEA

-490 LGLQKLAGEDPSL
+490 IGLQKLAGEDPSL

-519 GELHLEIIIDRLKRE
+519 GELHLEIIIDRLRRE
-534 YGVDANIGAPQ
+534 YGVDCNIGAPQ
-545 VAYRETISKSH
+545 VAYRETISKPW

-576 IVFEPQERNEGVLFE
+576 IVFEPLDRNGGILFE
-591 NKVVGGTV
+591 NSIVGGAV

-610 IRNQADTGV
+610 IKAQADTGV

-653 CFREGMKKAG
+653 CFREGMKKAS

-677 PQDHVGDVV
+677 PNDHVGDVV

-700 SSGSTVIVRAHVP
+700 VSGSTVIVRALTP

-743 VPRNIADEIMTKSA
+743 VPRNVADEIMKKSA

>member
-1 MCIAPDGGRRLAGPE
+1 MPGPDLA
-16 TAALKAAPHGIQ
+16 H
-28 PAGLAKPAALPQ
+28 
-40 KPPNQRHP
+40 
-48 KSDAAPFCMTAD
+48 
-60 VEAFMADFDLGKI
+60 I

-114 YMDQERERGITI
+114 YMEQERERGITI
-126 TSAAVTCEWKDH
+126 TSAAVTCEWRDH

-183 RLADRYNVPRIIFIN
+183 RLADRYNVPRVIFIN
-198 KLDRTGADFFR
+198 KLDRTGADFYR
-209 AFATLKEKLDIVA
+209 SLATLKEKLDIVA
-222 LPLQLPIGIEDSFL
+222 LPLQLPIGIEDKFI
-236 GVIDLVEM
+236 GVVDLVEM
-244 KAIIWEGGE
+244 KALVWEGGE
-253 LGAKFHDEEIPEAMK
+253 LGAKYHDEPIPADMAK
-268 EQAAEYRQNLLDTAL
+268 LVAEYRQVLLDTAL
-283 SVDNEAMEEYFDK
+283 SVDDAAMEEYFEK
-296 GDVSVETLKRC
+296 GDVSVDTMKRC
-307 IKAGAISGAFRP
+307 IKAGSISGAFRP

-337 VLDYLP
+337 VIDYLP
-343 SPVDVPGIRVAPEEG
+343 SPIDVPGISVATEEDDEEG
-358 QDDDPNARRIK
+358 LVRRRIK
-369 ADPNA
+369 ADPDA

-401 KSSDTVMN
+401 KSGDTVLN
-409 TTKGHKERI
+409 TTREHRERI

-451 GDTLASSDDPV
+451 GDTLASEKDPV
-462 VLERM
+462 ILERM

-472 VIDISVEPKTKEG
+472 VIDISVEPRTKEG

-503 RLKTDQETGQT
+503 RLRSDQETGQT

-519 GELHLEIIIDRLKRE
+519 GELHLEIIIDRLRRE
-534 YGVDANIGAPQ
+534 YGVEANVGAPQ
-545 VAYRETISKSH
+545 VAYRETISRPH
-556 TETYTHK
+556 TEIYTHK
-563 KQSGGSGQYAEVK
+563 KQTGGSGQYAEVK
-576 IVFEPQERNEGVLFE
+576 IKFEPLERNSGVQFE
-591 NKVVGGTV
+591 NDVVGGSV
-599 PKEYIPAVEKG
+599 PREYVPAVEKG
-610 IRNQADTGV
+610 IRVQANTGV

-629 YTLVDGKYHDVDSSA
+629 YSLLDGKYHDVDSSA

-653 CFREGMKKAG
+653 CFRDGMKKAG
-663 PIILEPIMDVEITT
+663 PIILEPVMDVEVTT

-694 QIQNQE
+694 MIQNQE
-700 SSGSTVIVRAHVP
+700 SSGSTIIVRAHVP

-719 YISHLRSMT
+719 YISDLRSMT

>member
-1 MCIAPDGGRRLAGPE
+1 MPGFAWSSIVSETDANPLA
-16 TAALKAAPHGIQ
+16 L
-28 PAGLAKPAALPQ
+28 
-40 KPPNQRHP
+40 
-48 KSDAAPFCMTAD
+48 
-60 VEAFMADFDLGKI
+60 I

-114 YMDQERERGITI
+114 YMAQERERGITI
-126 TSAAVTCEWKDH
+126 TSAAVTCEWKGH

-163 GAIFIIEG
+163 GAVFIIEG

-198 KLDRTGADFFR
+198 KLDRTGADFYR
-209 AFATLKEKLDIVA
+209 AFDTLKEKLDIVA
-222 LPLQLPIGIEDSFL
+222 LPLQLPIGIEDTFI
-236 GVIDLVEM
+236 GVVDLVEM
-244 KAIIWEGGE
+244 KAIVWEGGE
-253 LGAKFHDEEIPEAMK
+253 LGAKFHDEEIPADMMEKA
-268 EQAAEYRQNLLDTAL
+268 QEYRTLLLDTAL
-283 SVDNEAMEEYFDK
+283 SVDTEAMEEYFDK

-307 IKAGAISGAFRP
+307 IKAGAISGVFRP

-343 SPVDVPGIRVAPEEG
+343 SPIDVPGIKVAEEEDEPEG
-358 QDDDPNARRIK
+358 TVRRIIP
-369 ADPNA
+369 ADIKA

-389 TLTFVRVYAGTL
+389 TLTFVRVYAGSL
-401 KSSDTVMN
+401 KSGDTVMN
-409 TTKGHKERI
+409 TTKDHRERI

-442 FVGLKDTGT
+442 FVGLKDTNT
-451 GDTLASSDDPV
+451 GDTLAAAEDPV
-462 VLERM
+462 ILERM
-467 AFPVP
+467 SFPIP
-472 VIDISVEPKTKEG
+472 VIDISVEPKTKDG

-503 RLKTDQETGQT
+503 RLRTDQESGQT

-519 GELHLEIIIDRLKRE
+519 GELHLEIIIDRLQRE

-545 VAYRETISKSH
+545 VAYRETISRSH

-563 KQSGGSGQYAEVK
+563 KQTGGSGQFAEVK
-576 IVFEPQERNEGVLFE
+576 IIFEPMERNAGVVFE
-591 NKVVGGTV
+591 NKVVGGSI

-610 IRNQADTGV
+610 IKNQCETGV

-629 YTLVDGKYHDVDSSA
+629 YSLIDGKYHDVDSSA

-653 CFREGMKKAG
+653 CFRDGMKKAA
-663 PIILEPIMDVEITT
+663 PIILEPIMDVEVTT

-694 QIQNQE
+694 TIQSQD
-700 SSGSTVIVRAHVP
+700 SAGSTVMVRAHVP

-719 YISHLRSMT
+719 YISQLRGMT

-743 VPRNIADEIMTKSA
+743 VPRNIADEIMAKSA

>member
-1 MCIAPDGGRRLAGPE
+1 MSE
-16 TAALKAAPHGIQ
+16 
-28 PAGLAKPAALPQ
+28 
-40 KPPNQRHP
+40 
-48 KSDAAPFCMTAD
+48 KSD
-60 VEAFMADFDLGKI
+60 LSLI

-99 SHRIGEVHDGNTTTD
+99 SHKIGEVHEGNTTTD

-126 TSAAVTCEWKDH
+126 TSAAVTCEWDGH

-163 GAIFIIEG
+163 GAVFIIEG

-198 KLDRTGADFFR
+198 KLDRTGADFYR
-209 AFATLKEKLDIVA
+209 AFDTLKEKLDIVA
-222 LPLQLPIGIEDSFL
+222 IPLQLPIGAEENFI
-236 GVIDLVEM
+236 GVVDLVEM
-244 KAIIWEGGE
+244 RAIIWEGGE
-253 LGAKFHDEEIPEAMK
+253 LGAKFHYAEIPDDLK
-268 EQAAEYRQNLLDTAL
+268 EKAAEARQELLDTAL
-283 SVDNEAMEEYFDK
+283 AVDNAAMEEYFEK
-296 GDVSVETLKRC
+296 GDVDVATLKRC
-307 IKAGAISGAFRP
+307 IKKGAISGEFRP

-337 VLDYLP
+337 VIDYLP
-343 SPVDVPGIRVAPEEG
+343 APDDVAGIRIAPPEGEEVDENALPIIPVD
-358 QDDDPNARRIK
+358 PNGK
-369 ADPNA
+369 
-374 PFAGLAFKIINDKYG
+374 FAGLAFKIINDKYG
-389 TLTFVRVYAGTL
+389 TLTFVRVYRGVL
-401 KSSDTVMN
+401 RSGDSVLN
-409 TTKGHKERI
+409 TTKDHKERI
-418 GRMFQMHAD
+418 GRIFQMHAD
-427 KRAEIK
+427 KRQEVK

-442 FVGLKDTGT
+442 FVGLKDTQT
-451 GDTLASSDDPV
+451 GDTLADAADPV

-467 AFPVP
+467 SFPVP
-472 VIDISVEPKTKEG
+472 VIDISVEPKTKDG

-490 LGLQKLAGEDPSL
+490 LALQKLAGEDPSL

-519 GELHLEIIIDRLKRE
+519 GELHLDIIIDRLRRE

-545 VAYRETISKSH
+545 VAYRETITQPH
-556 TETYTHK
+556 VETYTHK
-563 KQSGGSGQYAEVK
+563 KQSGGSGQFAEVK
-576 IVFEPQERNEGVLFE
+576 IEFAPLERNQEIQFE

-610 IRNQADTGV
+610 IRMQSTTGV

-629 YTLVDGKYHDVDSSA
+629 FTLLDGKYHDVDSSA

-653 CFREGMKKAG
+653 CFREGMKRAG
-663 PIILEPIMDVEITT
+663 PVILEPIMDVEVTT
-677 PQDHVGDVV
+677 PNDHVGDVV

-694 QIQNQE
+694 MIQNQE
-700 SSGSTVIVRAHVP
+700 SSGSTVMVRALVP

-719 YISHLRSMT
+719 YISHLRSIT

-743 VPRNIADEIMTKSA
+743 VPRNVADEIVAKSA

>member
-1 MCIAPDGGRRLAGPE
+1 VSTDALA
-16 TAALKAAPHGIQ
+16 
-28 PAGLAKPAALPQ
+28 
-40 KPPNQRHP
+40 R
-48 KSDAAPFCMTAD
+48 
-60 VEAFMADFDLGKI
+60 I

-99 SHRIGEVHDGNTTTD
+99 SHKIGEVHDGNTTTD
-114 YMDQERERGITI
+114 YMAQERERGITI

-163 GAIFIIEG
+163 GAVFIIEG

-198 KLDRTGADFFR
+198 KLDRTGADFYR
-209 AFATLKEKLDIVA
+209 AFDTLKEKLDIIA
-222 LPLQLPIGIEDSFL
+222 LPLQLPIGAEDQFL
-236 GVIDLVEM
+236 GVVDLVEM

-253 LGAKFHDEEIPEAMK
+253 LGAKFHDEEIPADLIEKAK
-268 EQAAEYRQNLLDTAL
+268 EYRQLLLDTAL
-283 SVDNEAMEEYFDK
+283 SVDDAGMEEYFEK
-296 GDVSVETLKRC
+296 GDVEVATLKRAL
-307 IKAGAISGAFRP
+307 KTGTISGAFRP

-343 SPVDVPGIRVAPEEG
+343 SPIDVPGISIAAEEG
-358 QDDDPNARRIK
+358 EEDGEYSDRRRIP
-369 ADPNA
+369 ANPDA

-389 TLTFVRVYAGTL
+389 TLTFVRVYSGTL
-401 KSSDTVMN
+401 RSGDTVMN
-409 TTKGHKERI
+409 TTKDQKERI
-418 GRMFQMHAD
+418 SRMFQMHAD

-442 FVGLKDTGT
+442 FVGLKDTQT

-462 VLERM
+462 ILERM

-472 VIDISVEPKTKEG
+472 VIDISVEPKTKDS
-485 VEKMT
+485 VEKMSI
-490 LGLQKLAGEDPSL
+490 GLQKLAGEDPSL
-503 RLKTDQETGQT
+503 RLKTDQESGQT

-519 GELHLEIIIDRLKRE
+519 GELHLEIIIDRLRRE
-534 YGVDANIGAPQ
+534 YGVDCNIGAPQ
-545 VAYRETISKSH
+545 VAYRETISAPW

-576 IVFEPQERNEGVLFE
+576 VTFAPQDRNAGIAFE
-591 NKVVGGTV
+591 NKTVGGSV

-610 IRNQADTGV
+610 IRVQAETGV
-619 LAGFPTVDFK
+619 LAGFQTVDFK

-653 CFREGMKKAG
+653 CFREGMKKAK
-663 PIILEPIMDVEITT
+663 PIILEPVMDVEVTT
-677 PQDHVGDVV
+677 PNDHVGDVV

-700 SSGSTVIVRAHVP
+700 SAGSTVMVRAHVP

-719 YISHLRSMT
+719 YISDLRSMT

-743 VPRNIADEIMTKSA
+743 VPRNVAEELVSKAS

>member
-1 MCIAPDGGRRLAGPE
+1 MRAKALPPRRVFAISGRETAGGGGTYPAVSAIIAPLARKE
-16 TAALKAAPHGIQ
+16 AA
-28 PAGLAKPAALPQ
+28 
-40 KPPNQRHP
+40 
-48 KSDAAPFCMTAD
+48 
-60 VEAFMADFDLGKI
+60 MARISPLEKI

-114 YMDQERERGITI
+114 YMEQERERGITI

-163 GAIFIIEG
+163 GAVFIIEG

-198 KLDRTGADFFR
+198 KMDRTGADFYR
-209 AFATLKEKLDIVA
+209 AVQTLKDKLGIV
-222 LPLQLPIGIEDSFL
+222 PLEIQLPIGTEDKFV
-236 GVIDLVEM
+236 GIIDLVEM
-244 KAIIWEGGE
+244 KAVIWEGGE
-253 LGAKFHDEEIPEAMK
+253 LGAKFADAPIPDDMLEKAK
-268 EQAAEYRQNLLDTAL
+268 EYRQVLLDTAL
-283 SVDNEAMEEYFDK
+283 SMDDAAMEEYFDK
-296 GDVSVETLKRC
+296 GDVAVETLKKC
-307 IKAGAISGAFRP
+307 IKKGTITGAFRP

-326 KNKGVQPLLDA
+326 KNKGVQTLLDA

-343 SPVDVPGIRVAPEEG
+343 SPVDVPGIQVAADEG
-358 QDDDPNARRIK
+358 ADETIERRRIK
-369 ADPNA
+369 ADDSA
-374 PFAGLAFKIINDKYG
+374 PFSGLAFKIINDKYG
-389 TLTFVRVYAGTL
+389 TLTFVRVYSGKLASG
-401 KSSDTVMN
+401 DTVLN
-409 TTKGHKERI
+409 TTKDHKERI

-433 EVHAGDIAA
+433 EVLAGDIVA

-451 GDTLASSDDPV
+451 GDTLAAAEDPV
-462 VLERM
+462 ILERM

-472 VIDISVEPKTKEG
+472 VIDVSVEPKTKEA

-490 LGLQKLAGEDPSL
+490 LALQKLAGEDPSL
-503 RLKTDQETGQT
+503 RLRTDQESGQT

-519 GELHLEIIIDRLKRE
+519 GELHLEIIVDRMRRE
-534 YGVDANIGAPQ
+534 YGVEAAVGQPQ
-545 VAYRETISKSH
+545 VAYRETISREH

-576 IVFEPQERNEGVLFE
+576 VIFAPMERNGGIVFE
-591 NKVVGGTV
+591 NKVVGGSI

-610 IRNQADTGV
+610 IKVQSTTGV

-663 PIILEPIMDVEITT
+663 PVILEPIMDVEVTT

-694 QIQNQE
+694 MIQNQE
-700 SSGSTVIVRAHVP
+700 MASTSVVVRAHVP

-719 YISHLRSMT
+719 YISDLRSMT

-743 VPRNIADEIMTKSA
+743 VPRNIADEIMAKSA